1 MSYELVITASD
12 GTERARLS
20 ILDPDSIGGV
30 KTPSLTALS
39 IRRQIAREPDETDSA
54 EAAVYRDSWTAIESQ
69 VDRLTDRFSIEEAG
83 TPIFGGRLRDTK
95 ADGATVSVLL
105 DGFKRD
111 AIDAEPS
118 GGNEVYPPQADS
130 QIIIDELLPRVGTLS
145 AGTINTVDPAA
156 AVSESAASPGKT
168 LTRLAVSTGGELR
181 YNPDRTVDY
190 IDRLGSDRS
199 TTLAASA
206 GTLIGDPSVQEDV
219 TEQVTHVQV
228 LGSGSGTR
236 QISVERV
243 APSYDSGRK
252 VYRRYVDK
260 DIQQQARAESLADQL
275 IAEYDGSRQY
285 VEVSCQVPAGVT
297 PSLGDSF
304 NVSVPDRGISQQLR
318 VLELERVVDAGG
330 ERFSLVLSNR
340 KLSRD
345 LNAERRQRSVEQFR
359 AGNAGQYYALA
370 DGEGWDIC
378 NHGNPLEFTV
388 YRPTDTIAELRATLH
403 VESRQPRIRISDT
416 VVTQT
421 NGEFS
426 RRTARSTDLTFSSLD
441 AGIWNEVSNHTGQSA
456 CSELRTSVALVATAD
471 LPPIDLRI
479 RNKDTGY
486 TQVRGMPA
494 TLEKG
499 GSRHRDLFIP
509 NNIFNDDIAVEIKP
523 SGGIDQSDL
532 VGRIIY
538 EEVGQHTHDVAL
550 EHGVT
555 EADEF
560 FEKFKAEID
569 GSEVTDGY
577 IAPPKPVDI
586 SRDITGE
593 LSDGSNIVT
602 VRPFLSGERRGIELR
617 AKVEL
622 EGIKNATEPQQ

>member
-1 MSYELVITASD
+1 MSYELVITASE

-20 ILDPDSIGGV
+20 ILDPDSVGAV
-30 KTPSLTALS
+30 RTPSLTALS
-39 IRRQIAREPDETDSA
+39 IRRQIAREPDETDRA
-54 EAAVYRDSWTAIESQ
+54 EATVYRDSWTAIESQ
-69 VDRLTDRFSIEEAG
+69 IDRLTDRFTIEEAG
-83 TPIFGGRLRDTK
+83 TTIFGGRLRDAKT
-95 ADGATVSVLL
+95 DSATVSVLL

-118 GGNEVYPPQADS
+118 GGNEIYPPQADS
-130 QIIIDELLPRVGTLS
+130 QIIKNELLPRVGTLS
-145 AGTINTVDPAA
+145 AGTINTIDSAA
-156 AVSESAASPGKT
+156 AVSESNASPGKT
-168 LTRLAVSTGGELR
+168 LTRLAVATGGEVR

-190 IDRLGSDRS
+190 INRLGSDRN

-219 TEQVTHVQV
+219 TEQVTHVRV

-236 QISVERV
+236 QISAEKV
-243 APSYDSGRK
+243 APSYDTGRK

-260 DIQQQARAESLADQL
+260 DIQQQARAESIADQL

-285 VEVSCQVPAGVT
+285 VEVSCEVPAGVT

-304 NVSVPDRGISQQLR
+304 DISLPDRGISQRLR
-318 VLELERVVDAGG
+318 TLELERIVDAAG
-330 ERFSLVLSNR
+330 ERFSLILSNR

-359 AGNAGQYYALA
+359 SGNAGQYYALA

-378 NHGNPLEFTV
+378 NFGNPLEFAV
-388 YRPTDTIAELRATLH
+388 YRPENTIAELRATLH
-403 VESRQPRIRISDT
+403 IESRQPRIRIRDT
-416 VVTQT
+416 VISQT
-421 NGEFS
+421 NDDFS
-426 RRTARSTDLTFSSLD
+426 RRTARATDLSFSSLN
-441 AGIWNEVSNHTGQSA
+441 AGVWNEISTHTGESA

-479 RNKDTGY
+479 RNKDSGY
-486 TQVRGMPA
+486 TQLRGIPA
-494 TLEKG
+494 ALDKG

-509 NNIFNDDIAVEIKP
+509 NNINNDEIAVEINP
-523 SGGIDQSDL
+523 NNSIAQPDL
-532 VGRIIY
+532 IGSIIY

-550 EHGVT
+550 QHGVA
-555 EADEF
+555 EADETF
-560 FEKFKAEID
+560 QKFKVEI
-569 GSEVTDGY
+569 GQSEVTNGF
-577 IAPPKPVDI
+577 ISPPKPVDI

-593 LSDGSNIVT
+593 LSDGSNLVT
-602 VRPFLSGERRGIELR
+602 VSPFLTGDTRGIELR

-622 EGIKNATEPQQ
+622 EGIKNATEPQS